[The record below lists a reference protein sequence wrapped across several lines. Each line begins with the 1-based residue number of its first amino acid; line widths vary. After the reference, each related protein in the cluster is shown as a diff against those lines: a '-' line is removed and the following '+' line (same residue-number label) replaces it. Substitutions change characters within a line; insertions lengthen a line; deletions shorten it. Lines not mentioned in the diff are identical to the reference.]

1 MFTLERCT
9 LQQRVQRVNMI
20 LDSVLRYA
28 AIVLCIDGDAADA
41 AVDRDEMGSHGA
53 APTFFFHSTSLAL
66 NIVPTRCSSQH
77 AVHLNTL
84 FISTSPQHHLDT
96 DIHLSQYQPPAV
108 FPVEH
113 SFKR

>member
-20 LDSVLRYA
+20 LDSILRRA

-41 AVDRDEMGSHGA
+41 ADAAVDRNEIRSHGA

-66 NIVPTRCSSQH
+66 NIVLTRCSSQH
-77 AVHLNTL
+77 YLNT
-84 FISTSPQHHLDT
+84 
-96 DIHLSQYQPPAV
+96 DINMSQYQPLAI

-113 SFKR
+113 SLRR